1 MRIRRVGVVGLGL
14 MGGSLAR
21 ALAARGV
28 QVLGFDRD
36 RDSLDAAVAEG
47 MVHEPLD
54 DSLAG
59 VERADVVVLATPVAA
74 TARLLTRLGN
84 RLAGPA
90 LIMDVASTKRSI
102 VAAAEAAGLGP
113 RYVGAHPLT
122 GSHRSGWG
130 ASRASLFEEARVFL
144 CPSSSTTPDALR
156 LAESFWRSLRAGV
169 EVLDADTHDE
179 QMAWRSHLPQ
189 AVSTALA
196 LTLRQA
202 NVARSALGP
211 GGRDMTRLAGGD
223 PDLWTGI
230 VGDNAPA
237 ILQALDAMEQQ
248 LRYFRERLAAG
259 EDGVRECFSDGRDW
273 FDGQPMRTLT
283 PRDSAAL
290 TPRDTAALTPRDTTP

>member
-1 MRIRRVGVVGLGL
+1 MRARRVSVVGLGL

-28 QVLGFDRD
+28 QVVGYDRD
-36 RDSLDAAVAEG
+36 RSSLEAAVAEG

-54 DSLAG
+54 DTLVG
-59 VERADVVVLATPVAA
+59 VEDADVVVLATPVAA
-74 TARLLTRLGN
+74 TAALLTRLGD
-84 RLAGPA
+84 RLRGPS
-90 LIMDVASTKRSI
+90 LIMDVASTKKSI

-130 ASRASLFEEARVFL
+130 ASRASLFDDARVFL
-144 CPSSSTTPDALR
+144 CPSASTTPQALR

-169 EVLDADTHDE
+169 EVLDAEEHDE

-189 AVSTALA
+189 AISTALA

-202 NVARSALGP
+202 HVSRSALGP

-223 PDLWTGI
+223 PGLWTGI
-230 VGDNAPA
+230 MGDNAPA
-237 ILQALDAMEQQ
+237 ILEALAAMEEQ
-248 LRYFRERLAAG
+248 LRLFRERLAAG
-259 EDGVRECFSDGRDW
+259 EDGVRECFADGRDW
-273 FDGQPMRTLT
+273 FDGEPLR
-283 PRDSAAL
+283 AL
-290 TPRDTAALTPRDTTP
+290 TPRDATS

>member
-1 MRIRRVGVVGLGL
+1 MRARRVGVVGLGL
-14 MGGSLAR
+14 IGGSLAR

-28 QVLGFDRD
+28 WVMGYDRD
-36 RDSLDAAVAEG
+36 CSSLDAAVAEG
-47 MVHEPLD
+47 MVHEALD
-54 DSLAG
+54 DTLAG

-74 TARLLTRLGN
+74 TAALLTRHGT
-84 RLAGPA
+84 RLTGPS
-90 LIMDVASTKRSI
+90 LIMDVASTKKRI

-130 ASRASLFEEARVFL
+130 ASRAGLFEEARVFL
-144 CPSSSTTPDALR
+144 CPSPSTTPETLQ
-156 LAESFWRSLRAGV
+156 LAESFWRVLRAGV
-169 EVLDADTHDE
+169 EVLDAAAHDE

-189 AVSTALA
+189 MVSTALA

-202 NVARSALGP
+202 NVSRSALGP

-237 ILQALDAMEQQ
+237 ILEALDAMGAQ
-248 LRYFRERLAAG
+248 LRLVRERLAAG
-259 EDGVRECFSDGRDW
+259 EDGVRGCFADGRDW
-273 FDGQPMRTLT
+273 FDGEPMRTH
-283 PRDSAAL
+283 
-290 TPRDTAALTPRDTTP
+290 TPRDTAALTSRDPLP

>member
-1 MRIRRVGVVGLGL
+1 MQARRVSVIGLGL

-28 QVLGFDRD
+28 EVLGYDREHS
-36 RDSLDAAVAEG
+36 SLDAAVAEG
-47 MVHEPLD
+47 IVHEPLD
-54 DSLAG
+54 DALTG

-74 TARLLTRLGN
+74 TTHLLKRFGRGLD
-84 RLAGPA
+84 GPS

-144 CPSSSTTPDALR
+144 CPSASTTAQTLK

-169 EVLDADTHDE
+169 EVLDAAEHDE

-196 LTLRQA
+196 LTLREA
-202 NVARSALGP
+202 SVSRSALGP

-230 VGDNAPA
+230 VTDNAPA
-237 ILQALDAMEQQ
+237 ILAALSAMEAQ
-248 LRYFRERLAAG
+248 LRLLRERLAAG
-259 EDGVRECFSDGRDW
+259 EEGVHGCFADGREW
-273 FDGQPMRTLT
+273 FDGEPLR
-283 PRDSAAL
+283 AL
-290 TPRDTAALTPRDTTP
+290 TPRDASA